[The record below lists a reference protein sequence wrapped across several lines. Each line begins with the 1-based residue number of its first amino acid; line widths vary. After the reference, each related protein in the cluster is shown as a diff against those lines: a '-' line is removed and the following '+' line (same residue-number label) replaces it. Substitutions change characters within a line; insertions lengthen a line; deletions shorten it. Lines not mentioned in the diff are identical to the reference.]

1 MDRFRRSLKGP
12 DTRSHSAKWSHD
24 LYSCSDHLAF
34 TTIMFRSMQQQLRLA
49 PPAPSAFVAG
59 GVPASVS
66 PSWQLTELS
75 GCVTWCAFTCA
86 PPDSLAHQLAA
97 VRRFSITV

>member
-1 MDRFRRSLKGP
+1 MHLVLRRMHVLAEMDRFRRSLKGP

-49 PPAPSAFVAG
+49 PPAPVRHRCSRY
-59 GVPASVS
+59 
-66 PSWQLTELS
+66 
-75 GCVTWCAFTCA
+75 CA
-86 PPDSLAHQLAA
+86 
-97 VRRFSITV
+97 